1 MDFADINTL
10 GSAQIIKKTLGKG
23 LNPGE
28 MGIVLSGAGGGK
40 TACLTHIALEQLLN
54 GLTVLHVCIDEKVE
68 TIKVWYQE
76 LLKNVCATRPALNY
90 KQLQQQIDPMRFIL
104 AYLKDTF
111 SPTKLEQSYQNLK
124 EQAQFNPSLVIMDGL
139 DFDRVTR
146 PTIEAL
152 QLFAEKYQVPM
163 WMSARTHRHITTTNN
178 RGVPYPCHEM
188 DDLFR
193 AIILLEPGQEAN
205 RLVVIKH
212 GDQYM
217 PAYSPMYLNPQTFL
231 LQ

>member
-1 MDFADINTL
+1 MDFADINEL

-40 TACLTHIALEQLLN
+40 TACLTHMALEQLLN

-76 LLKNVCATRPALNY
+76 LLKNVCAAQPALNY
-90 KQLQQQIDPMRFIL
+90 KQLQQQLEPMRFIL
-104 AYLKDTF
+104 AYLKDAF
-111 SPTKLEQSYQNLK
+111 SPEKLEQSYQNLK
-124 EQAQFNPSLVIMDGL
+124 EQAQFKPSLVIMDGL

-152 QLFAEKYQVPM
+152 QLFSQKHQVPM
-163 WMSARTHRHITTTNN
+163 WMSARTHRHITTTND

-217 PAYSPMYLNPQTFL
+217 PAYSPVYLNPQTFL